1 MGCEEAGRHGPLI
14 HGMIDQGVQ
23 KGNHY
28 GPVSVGVP
36 DDEARD
42 ECMQYGKVNRPRKR
56 ALKQL
61 LGFCLTIILIDTSN
75 IGPGFPR

>member
-1 MGCEEAGRHGPLI
+1 MGCQEAGRQGPLI

-36 DDEARD
+36 DDEARFEID
-42 ECMQYGKVNRPRKR
+42 YCVLY
-56 ALKQL
+56 ALCERRIK
-61 LGFCLTIILIDTSN
+61 GN
-75 IGPGFPR
+75 E